1 MKIGIVYIVATPIGN
16 LEDFS
21 FRALKILKNVDLIL
35 AEDTRKTKILLDRY
49 KIKKPL
55 ISYHQHTKSQKIE
68 EIIIKIKSGQKT
80 AFVTDAGTPGIN
92 DPGIGLV
99 SHLLQEKEISIIPV
113 PGSCAATTLLSIS
126 GFPSDKF
133 LFFGFLPKK
142 KGRKTFF
149 NNLKNLFISTIVFY
163 ESPYRIKKTLLEIQN
178 FLGDNEIVVGRELT
192 KKFETIYRGK
202 ISQVLPQIKPKGEF
216 TIAMKLKK

>member
-99 SHLLQEKEISIIPV
+99 SRLLQEKEISIIPV

-142 KGRKTFF
+142 KGRRTFF

>member
-80 AFVTDAGTPGIN
+80 AFVTDAGTPGIS

-99 SHLLQEKEISIIPV
+99 SRLLQEKEISIIPV

-142 KGRKTFF
+142 KGRRTFF

>member
-80 AFVTDAGTPGIN
+80 AFVTDAGTPGIS

-99 SHLLQEKEISIIPV
+99 SRLLQEKEISIIPV

>member
-99 SHLLQEKEISIIPV
+99 SRLLQEKEISIIPV

>member
-99 SHLLQEKEISIIPV
+99 SRLLQEKEISIIPV

-142 KGRKTFF
+142 KGRRTFF

-178 FLGDNEIVVGRELT
+178 FFGDNEIVVGRELT